1 VTEEDLKALTSVQG
15 DERYAVMLLDV
26 SRRSD
31 FVPPAE
37 LENLVGDLAL
47 SNPAE
52 PVAQLLLAN
61 IHEAKGESALAR
73 PLLRRFCVKP
83 LRSADIA
90 VLCGDATMRRAR
102 RAKAAGPAVSGRV
115 EARLY
120 YEAASRLAPDDLKTW
135 TRVAE
140 TYIDVPGNSAL
151 VRARLEKY
159 LADAPADY
167 YIARQLAALY
177 RGVNLKR
184 AKAYADEVVR
194 DAHDPEEQEIAR
206 GAARAIDA
214 DIAAR
219 AATH

>member
-1 VTEEDLKALTSVQG
+1 VLS
-15 DERYAVMLLDV
+15 
-26 SRRSD
+26 S
-31 FVPPAE
+31 PA
-37 LENLVGDLAL
+37 D
-47 SNPAE
+47 

-61 IHEAKGESALAR
+61 IDEAKGESVRAR
-73 PLLRRFCVKP
+73 PLLARSCVKP
-83 LRSADIA
+83 LRALDVA
-90 VLCGDATMRRAR
+90 VLCGDASMRRAR
-102 RAKAAGPAVSGRV
+102 RAKTAGPAVSGLV
-115 EARLY
+115 EARSY

-159 LADAPADY
+159 LTDAPSDY

-177 RGVNLKR
+177 RSVNLKR

-194 DAHDPEEQEIAR
+194 DAHDPQEQEIAR
-206 GAARAIDA
+206 NTARAIDA

-219 AATH
+219 PAAR